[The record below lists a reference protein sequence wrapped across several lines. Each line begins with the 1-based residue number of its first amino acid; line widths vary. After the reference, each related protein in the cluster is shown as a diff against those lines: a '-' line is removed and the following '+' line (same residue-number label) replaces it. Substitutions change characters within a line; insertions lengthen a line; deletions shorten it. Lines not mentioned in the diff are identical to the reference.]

1 MRAVLWL
8 SEWLYSALLYLYPR
22 RFRAAYGQQMRQT
35 FRDACRLAYRQKRVR
50 GVLALW
56 PPTLLDM
63 LKSALEERA
72 QQGEMTMFKARL
84 VTLAGPLTMLVGILW
99 LTACVGD
106 FVFRL
111 GAEGNEAFL
120 GLVAIPFFLSFVP
133 LLFAVIGIRLRFHLV
148 AGSVGRIGLALSVA
162 GGAGVMV
169 SVLTN
174 ILLSGLV
181 PEAGSHLWA
190 NYAAVFSVL
199 SVRVG
204 FILFGVDV
212 QRYRLL
218 PRWNLL
224 PLLLGLTVVLSLP
237 LEWFG
242 VPAFLPA
249 AWATPYLHFAVSGVC
264 WLLFGMTMLGQ
275 GRATQAA
282 AASF

>member
-1 MRAVLWL
+1 MHTALWL
-8 SEWLYSALLYLYPR
+8 SQWLYNALLYLYPK

-35 FRDACRLAYRQKRVR
+35 FRDACRLAYRQNSFS

-56 PPTLLDM
+56 PPTLFDL
-63 LKSALEERA
+63 LKSALGERA
-72 QQGEMTMFKARL
+72 QQGEITMFKARL
-84 VTLAGPLTMLVGILW
+84 VHLAGPLTMLVGILW
-99 LTACVGD
+99 LVACVGD
-106 FVFRL
+106 FAFRL

-120 GLVAIPFFLSFVP
+120 GLVAFPFFVSFIP
-133 LLFAVIGIRLRFHLV
+133 LLFALIGIRLRFQPV
-148 AGSVGRIGLALSVA
+148 AGSLGKFGLALSVA
-162 GGAGVMV
+162 GGAGVLV

-181 PEAGSHLWA
+181 PEAGPHLWA

-199 SVRVG
+199 SIRVG

-218 PRWNLL
+218 PRWNSL

-275 GRATQAA
+275 RWATQAT
-282 AASF
+282 AASV